1 MAEYSLWDVLRYHLE
16 QSVSHCRRER
26 ELNISSPATVCQEDR
41 NSSYTDILRK
51 LFLIL
56 PCPSL
61 HSPTKQRESFKDLPP
76 PTSIHTAKSNLRC
89 WFGSQSSPPQ
99 PHHDS
104 GLRMREVFSRLIF
117 LYLSTATLL
126 LFCNRIFPPSP
137 IAFPGHSITLRV
149 PDDTPPIL
157 KSNLEK

>member
-1 MAEYSLWDVLRYHLE
+1 MAEYSLWDVLRYRLV

-61 HSPTKQRESFKDLPP
+61 LSPTKQKESFMDLPP
-76 PTSIHTAKSNLRC
+76 PHKHSHSKKQPQMLVWLPAFPTTTPSQQQSKDERGFFEACISLSFNSHTAPVL
-89 WFGSQSSPPQ
+89 QQDLP
-99 PHHDS
+99 
-104 GLRMREVFSRLIF
+104 
-117 LYLSTATLL
+117 TL
-126 LFCNRIFPPSP
+126 
-137 IAFPGHSITLRV
+137 T
-149 PDDTPPIL
+149 
-157 KSNLEK
+157 